1 MDSGEA
7 PRIVKYSDDQIPVQ
21 CGHFMLEQGM
31 ERPCDSPGIAHPSVC
46 LEVMKYPH

>member
-7 PRIVKYSDDQIPVQ
+7 SRILKYSDDQIRVQ

-31 ERPCDSPGIAHPSVC
+31 ERPRDSPGIAHPSVRP
-46 LEVMKYPH
+46 EVMKHPH